1 MMGALIRRADEIA
14 HGAQQAKVLAVATRL
29 KTLLGEAAVEAEDR
43 RVVVRGRGIIR
54 RWLIE
59 PGLRFLK

>member
-14 HGAQQAKVLAVATRL
+14 RGAQQAKVLAVATRL